1 MPHQSKVVG
10 KSNLRVLSLSGTSYL
25 GQGLSWPPF
34 CWARTRGLPR
44 ALGGPTGIRGRNACD
59 GRPPALLP
67 LATWPA
73 PSPPNPGGKKKR
85 LPYSA
90 RCSATPDRPPRRF
103 GHPAQAHLRALLS
116 EPHSPRRAVAPPRLG
131 PAELPGLRSAP
142 PAQAPPAPEPDRAAP
157 GRWSR
162 GRRAEAG
169 LAVTRRGARVGRGRV
184 RGDPPGR
191 GPHACAR
198 SCRDPRGS
206 SPTWILPAFTLHYLR
221 DARHAARD
229 LALISALLPAHPLSP
244 YSVPHKP
251 RRKCAFFLPLGWIM
265 SLKGNDQK
273 CPSTNRILKL
283 PGTGGPSQPWAAG
296 VSLWTLTFPVASA
309 PELELCA
316 DWKAK
321 PSQETS
327 VPAESCL
334 PPDSAVALEHP
345 GFAELCKGTLL
356 SVIFSPLILDYQID
370 RGPLFTF

>member
-34 CWARTRGLPR
+34 CWARTLGLPR

-85 LPYSA
+85 LPTAPAARRPRIGHPGALATRLTSA
-90 RCSATPDRPPRRF
+90 PSSPSHARSAAPWLPRAEGPPSSWAYGVLLPPKLLRPRAGPRRAGEVEQGEARGGRAGGDAQGGAGRSGQSAWGPTRPRSPRLRAILRRPPWEQPYVNPARVYTPLPPRR
-103 GHPAQAHLRALLS
+103 
-116 EPHSPRRAVAPPRLG
+116 SPRR
-131 PAELPGLRSAP
+131 
-142 PAQAPPAPEPDRAAP
+142 
-157 GRWSR
+157 
-162 GRRAEAG
+162 
-169 LAVTRRGARVGRGRV
+169 
-184 RGDPPGR
+184 
-191 GPHACAR
+191 
-198 SCRDPRGS
+198 
-206 SPTWILPAFTLHYLR
+206 
-221 DARHAARD
+221 RD

-283 PGTGGPSQPWAAG
+283 PRTGGPSQPWAAG
-296 VSLWTLTFPVASA
+296 VSLWTLTFSVASA
-309 PELELCA
+309 PELEFCA

-327 VPAESCL
+327 MPAESCL

-356 SVIFSPLILDYQID
+356 SVIP
-370 RGPLFTF
+370 PPP